1 MNKPEIINVVVLM
14 KGKSVRRFVFYREEY
29 GISVSIQVNSDFM
42 EIYSVSEEFAN
53 REIIDLV
60 HKGYKV
66 L

>member
-1 MNKPEIINVVVLM
+1 MKKSKVINVVYLK
-14 KGKSVRRFVFYREEY
+14 KGKSTRRIVFYEDEF
-29 GISVSIQVNSDFM
+29 GITATIQCNSELF
-42 EIYSVSEEFAN
+42 IYSVSEELAN

>member
-1 MNKPEIINVVVLM
+1 MNKPNVIRVVVLM
-14 KGKSVRRFVFYREEY
+14 KGKSSRRFVFYQEEF
-29 GISVSIQVNSDFM
+29 GITATIQCNCDLT
-42 EIYSVSEEFAN
+42 IYSVSEEYAN